1 MTKNR
6 QRHFKQTNKKEPGR
20 NVGKTYNIKYQEM

>member
-6 QRHFKQTNKKEPGR
+6 QRLFKQTNKKEPER
-20 NVGKTYNIKYQEM
+20 SVGKTYNIKYQEM